1 LTQGPLTLV
10 AVFGG
15 DSVAE
20 LGRKHRGCA
29 CGSAA
34 RRRTSGGL
42 IRTGLIWNQHSH
54 RNRGAGR
61 SPLPDGV
68 LDVVPEDES
77 QLFAELRHFAA
88 AGVELV
94 AVDGGDGT
102 IREVLTRLPEAWG
115 GRPPPPI
122 ALRPSGKTNA
132 LALDIG
138 VPLGTTLE
146 QLMAAAEAGRS
157 KRRRCLEILRPGQV
171 LPERRGFLFGA
182 GAFVRA
188 TELAQRNHGLGLFDN
203 AAIAVTLAGA
213 TVRTLLGGPNDP
225 WRRGE
230 TARLAAGEVSD
241 GPWFVIMASTLKRL
255 PMGLRP
261 FGLPREGLKLLSA
274 AAPPKRLLSALSVI
288 LPGRDA
294 PWLAAQGYRREDL
307 AMFALDLPGAF
318 VLDGEIFEG
327 GELSVR
333 EGPEL
338 EFVVP

>member
-1 LTQGPLTLV
+1 LRISVVASYVGP
-10 AVFGG
+10 
-15 DSVAE
+15 
-20 LGRKHRGCA
+20 
-29 CGSAA
+29 
-34 RRRTSGGL
+34 L

-61 SPLPDGV
+61 GPLPDDV

-77 QLFAELRHFAA
+77 QLFAELRRFKA
-88 AGVELV
+88 AGVELI
-94 AVDGGDGT
+94 AIDGGDGT

-115 GRPPPPI
+115 GPIPPI
-122 ALRPSGKTNA
+122 ALAPSGKTNA

-146 QLMAAAEAGRS
+146 QLMAAALARRT
-157 KRRRCLEILRPGQV
+157 KVRRCLEVRRPGQA
-171 LPERRGFLFGA
+171 LPERRGFLFGT

-188 TELAQRNHGLGLFDN
+188 TELAQRNHGMGLFDN

-213 TVRTLLGGPNDP
+213 TVRTLLGGPTDA

-230 TARLAAGEVSD
+230 PATLTTADRAE
-241 GPWFVIMASTLKRL
+241 GPWFIIMASTLKRF

-261 FGLPREGLKLLSA
+261 FGPPREGLKLLSV
-274 AAPPKRLLSALSVI
+274 AAPPQRLLNALPII
-288 LPGRDA
+288 LRGDDA
-294 PWLAAQGYRREDL
+294 PWLAASGYRRDDL
-307 AMFALDLPGAF
+307 PGFALDLPGAF

-327 GELSVR
+327 GDLSVR

-338 EFVVP
+338 EFVIP